1 MKEETDIGKLIYDE
15 TESRLAEMAKA
26 NYEFPPKAGAW
37 NWWVI
42 TASIAV
48 CAVLIILCQTGVIK

>member
-1 MKEETDIGKLIYDE
+1 MNDETDIGKLIYDE

-26 NYEFPPKAGAW
+26 DYEFPPKAGAW

-42 TASIAV
+42 AASIAV